1 LDTAAAYKPNPC
13 RVRASNQHRQCSPL
27 PSRAQGRPGLTGGG
41 ASRRCQVK
49 EPLRGVEQHSGDG
62 SNPAVILARAR
73 SGRARRSSARP
84 SRTPIAVS
92 KFFLSKVDGCNAD
105 EREDKHWGRRGT
117 SHPQARPSHE
127 RAQSVAPRGIKSHW
141 SLGRS
146 ITSTTSLYERIRS
159 GFFIAAVEYQ
169 GGREVG
175 PRGGARGRGG
185 HHGRL
190 SKGQRG
196 AAAKYTRRGAA
207 TKELEVGGRGWISR
221 FDARFIA
228 VYEVTILEQIQR

>member
-62 SNPAVILARAR
+62 SNPAAILARAR

-84 SRTPIAVS
+84 SRTH
-92 KFFLSKVDGCNAD
+92 
-105 EREDKHWGRRGT
+105 KHWGRRGT
-117 SHPQARPSHE
+117 SHPQARPSRE